1 MPTPVKKHAAETH
14 TSPHPDHGSEVARLK
29 RIKGQVEGIER
40 MIADRR
46 YCPDII
52 MQVRAATSALKA
64 LEKAILRTHL
74 GSCVKEA
81 IQSKDR
87 NEAETKIQELLEL
100 I

>member
-1 MPTPVKKHAAETH
+1 MATNNSLHS
-14 TSPHPDHGSEVARLK
+14 TSDHSTHPDHGSEIARLK

-64 LEKAILRTHL
+64 LEKAILQTHL
-74 GSCVKEA
+74 ESCVKEA
-81 IQSKDR
+81 LSSKDR
-87 NEAETKIQELLEL
+87 ELAEAKIQELLEL